1 MTDKEIYK
9 SLKRDFFVKEL
20 EAKGIDCSGLSLEDV
35 LILAEENNVTGINDI
50 NSEPLEKTAEKIQF
64 TQPEELLKE
73 NPVTEEFRENDKTM
87 CIAVN
92 SVDACYK
99 LLYDKLSSDE
109 HIIPIDKY
117 TLKQLINRAKEV
129 DIELYNKAYSLY
141 PGIINDNTHDSGE
154 SFMEEFAKEMDDE
167 ISKGRE
173 EIEKSKAY
181 LENLLKSN
189 GIDTK
194 DLSYTYM
201 LDLAAKLQ
209 KDLEPKEEETKVIE
223 ETHEEKHIWDDSEI
237 SKDYK
242 EEPSEEVTITVPKEL
257 EHPAIAEIQDLIKK
271 VDSVIN
277 PKEEQLTRRQK
288 ILKGFLVKELSA
300 IESVD
305 KEWLKNA
312 PYEDIIN
319 KANEFPHIIDVFGAS
334 PEFEEYK
341 KVTEEAIN
349 KVIDFVA
356 GRQEE
361 MLSDITE
368 TKINEN
374 LYYNHFPGAINETNL
389 REINKQLQEEKKAK
403 EEKHTKYINALLLN
417 KSFMQ
422 GFLYSKTDIG
432 VLRLSNM
439 SYNELL
445 DECKKFVGFKNS
457 LETRFDFIEDPEWTN
472 TMSDIA
478 KNACDCTEE
487 YTSNDD
493 AFTIIVPKNEDILCS
508 AIRNIC
514 EDYMCGLFPKS
525 LETIAKSV
533 DSTRLQLTKEENSP
547 NSKEDKMLITFQ
559 GETTVVPYGN
569 MLYNMICE
577 VLWYKITANCKLE
590 YLGDVNILAHAI
602 LGGIKN
608 PIVANIDGHDV
619 DRIKEL
625 IQALS
630 LKFGINEPEYKK
642 ATVSDLS
649 SLSTKTLHDE
659 LIKRGGVEAYWIGPD
674 TSYTVDIANPTDT
687 CHKALYFN
695 GSGPLWLIF
704 NYD

>member
-1 MTDKEIYK
+1 MTEKEIYR

-35 LILAEENNVTGINDI
+35 LILAEENNITGINDI
-50 NSEPLEKTAEKIQF
+50 NPEPLEKTAEKIQF
-64 TQPEELLKE
+64 AQPEELLKE
-73 NPVTEEFRENDKTM
+73 NPVAEEFRENDKTM
-87 CIAVN
+87 SIAVN

-109 HIIPIDKY
+109 HIIPVDKY

-129 DIELYNKAYSLY
+129 DPELYNKAYSLY
-141 PGIINDNTHDSGE
+141 PGIINDNAYDSGE
-154 SFMEEFAKEMDDE
+154 SFMKDYAKEMDDE

-194 DLSYTYM
+194 DLTYTYM

-209 KDLEPKEEETKVIE
+209 KDLEPKDEEEENVHI
-223 ETHEEKHIWDDSEI
+223 EEKHIWDDSEI

-242 EEPSEEVTITVPKEL
+242 EEPSEPLMIKVPEKE
-257 EHPAIAEIQDLIKK
+257 EKHECTCGECNCDK
-271 VDSVIN
+271 

-288 ILKGFLVKELSA
+288 ILKGFLVKELSL

-312 PYEDIIN
+312 SYEDIIN
-319 KANEFPHIIDVFGAS
+319 KANEFPHIIKAFNVS

-349 KVIDFVA
+349 KVIDFVS
-356 GRQEE
+356 GRED
-361 MLSDITE
+361 DILGDVAE
-368 TKINEN
+368 TKVNET
-374 LYYNHFPGAINETNL
+374 LYHNHFPGAINEDKV
-389 REINKQLQEEKKAK
+389 REVNKWLQEEKKAK
-403 EEKHTKYINALLLN
+403 EEKSNNHPSALLLN

-432 VLRLSNM
+432 VLRLSGM
-439 SYNELL
+439 SYSELL

-457 LETRFDFIEDPEWTN
+457 LENRFDFIEDPEWTN
-472 TMSDIA
+472 TL
-478 KNACDCTEE
+478 K
-487 YTSNDD
+487 
-493 AFTIIVPKNEDILCS
+493 
-508 AIRNIC
+508 
-514 EDYMCGLFPKS
+514 DY
-525 LETIAKSV
+525 V
-533 DSTRLQLTKEENSP
+533 DSNS
-547 NSKEDKMLITFQ
+547 NKDKMTITFQ

-577 VLWYKITANCKLE
+577 VLWYKITTNYKLK

-602 LGGIKN
+602 LGAIKN
-608 PIVANIDGHDV
+608 PIVANIDGHDE

-630 LKFGINEPEYKK
+630 LKFGINESECKE
-642 ATVSDLS
+642 ANTSDLS
-649 SLSTKTLHDE
+649 SISIKELQEE
-659 LIKRGGVEAYWIGPD
+659 LIKREGVESYWLSPE
-674 TSYTVDIANPTDT
+674 TSYTIDILNPTNT
-687 CHKALYFN
+687 FHKALYFN
-695 GSGPLWLIF
+695 GSGPVWLIF
-704 NYD
+704 NKD

>member
-50 NSEPLEKTAEKIQF
+50 NPEPHEKPAEKIQF
-64 TQPEELLKE
+64 AQPEELLKDTNVFE
-73 NPVTEEFRENDKTM
+73 PMPEAKVMEDVPE
-87 CIAVN
+87 
-92 SVDACYK
+92 
-99 LLYDKLSSDE
+99 
-109 HIIPIDKY
+109 
-117 TLKQLINRAKEV
+117 LKKE
-129 DIELYNKAYSLY
+129 D
-141 PGIINDNTHDSGE
+141 
-154 SFMEEFAKEMDDE
+154 FMEEFAKEMDDE

-209 KDLEPKEEETKVIE
+209 KDLEPKEEEKIE
-223 ETHEEKHIWDDSEI
+223 ETPEEKHIWDDSEI

-242 EEPSEEVTITVPKEL
+242 EEPSEPLMIKVPDTKEE
-257 EHPAIAEIQDLIKK
+257 EHPAIAEIEDLVKK
-271 VDSVIN
+271 VDAVIK

-288 ILKGFLVKELSA
+288 LLKGFLTKELSL

-312 PYEDIIN
+312 PYEEIIN
-319 KANEFPHIIDVFGAS
+319 KANEFPHIIDAFGVS

-341 KVTEEAIN
+341 KVTNEAVN
-349 KVIDFVA
+349 KVIDFVT

-361 MLSDITE
+361 MLSDISE

-374 LYYNHFPGAINETNL
+374 LWSNHFPGAINEDKL
-389 REINKQLQEEKKAK
+389 REVNKWFQEEKKAK
-403 EEKHTKYINALLLN
+403 EEKSNNHPSALLLN

-432 VLRLSNM
+432 VLRLSGM
-439 SYNELL
+439 SYSELL

-457 LETRFDFIEDPEWTN
+457 LENRFDFIEDPEWTN
-472 TMSDIA
+472 TL
-478 KNACDCTEE
+478 K
-487 YTSNDD
+487 
-493 AFTIIVPKNEDILCS
+493 
-508 AIRNIC
+508 
-514 EDYMCGLFPKS
+514 DY
-525 LETIAKSV
+525 V
-533 DSTRLQLTKEENSP
+533 DSNSDD
-547 NSKEDKMLITFQ
+547 DKMTITFQ
-559 GETTVVPYGN
+559 GETTVIPYGN
-569 MLYNMICE
+569 MLYNMVCE
-577 VLWYKITANCKLE
+577 VLWYQTKANLKLE

-608 PIVANIDGHDV
+608 PIDNIDKHDV

-625 IQALS
+625 VQALS
-630 LKFGINEPEYKK
+630 LKFGINESECKE
-642 ATVSDLS
+642 ANTSDLS
-649 SLSTKTLHDE
+649 SVPTKDLHYE
-659 LIKRGGVEAYWIGPD
+659 LIKRKGVESYWLSPE
-674 TSYTVDIANPTDT
+674 TSYTIDILNPTNT
-687 CHKALYFN
+687 FHKALYFN
-695 GSGPLWLIF
+695 GSGPVWLIF
-704 NYD
+704 NKD

>member
-1 MTDKEIYK
+1 MDDKDIYR

-50 NSEPLEKTAEKIQF
+50 NPEPHEKLAEKIQF
-64 TQPEELLKE
+64 AQPEELLKDTNVFE
-73 NPVTEEFRENDKTM
+73 PMPEAKVMED
-87 CIAVN
+87 
-92 SVDACYK
+92 
-99 LLYDKLSSDE
+99 
-109 HIIPIDKY
+109 IPE
-117 TLKQLINRAKEV
+117 LKKE
-129 DIELYNKAYSLY
+129 D
-141 PGIINDNTHDSGE
+141 
-154 SFMEEFAKEMDDE
+154 FMEEFAKEMDDE

-194 DLSYTYM
+194 DLTYTYM

-209 KDLEPKEEETKVIE
+209 KDLEPKGGEEENAHI
-223 ETHEEKHIWDDSEI
+223 EEKHIWDDSEI

-242 EEPSEEVTITVPKEL
+242 EEPSEPLMIKVPDTKE
-257 EHPAIAEIQDLIKK
+257 EEKYECTCEECNCDK
-271 VDSVIN
+271 

-288 ILKGFLVKELSA
+288 ILKGFLIKELSL

-312 PYEDIIN
+312 SYADIIN
-319 KANEFPHIIDVFGAS
+319 KANEFPHIIATFNVS

-356 GRQEE
+356 GREDD
-361 MLSDITE
+361 MLGDVAE
-368 TKINEN
+368 TKVNEN
-374 LYYNHFPGAINETNL
+374 LYSNHFPGVINEDKL
-389 REINKQLQEEKKAK
+389 REVNKWLQEEKKTK
-403 EEKHTKYINALLLN
+403 EEKPNNHPSALLLN

-432 VLRLSNM
+432 VLRLSSMNY
-439 SYNELL
+439 SELL

-457 LETRFDFIEDPEWTN
+457 LENRFDFIEDPEWTN
-472 TMSDIA
+472 TMSDID
-478 KNACDCTEE
+478 KNTCDCAEE

-493 AFTIIVPKNEDILCS
+493 VFTIIVPKNEDILCS

-547 NSKEDKMLITFQ
+547 NSNNTLSSIST
-559 GETTVVPYGN
+559 
-569 MLYNMICE
+569 
-577 VLWYKITANCKLE
+577 
-590 YLGDVNILAHAI
+590 
-602 LGGIKN
+602 
-608 PIVANIDGHDV
+608 
-619 DRIKEL
+619 KEL
-625 IQALS
+625 Q
-630 LKFGINEPEYKK
+630 E
-642 ATVSDLS
+642 
-649 SLSTKTLHDE
+649 E
-659 LIKRGGVEAYWIGPD
+659 LIKREGVESYWLSPD
-674 TSYTVDIANPTDT
+674 SSYTLDIGKPANS
-687 CHKALYFN
+687 CHSAVYVN
-695 GSGPLWLIF
+695 GGGPLWIIF
-704 NYD
+704 NKD

>member
-1 MTDKEIYK
+1 MDEKDIYR

-35 LILAEENNVTGINDI
+35 LILAEENNITGINDI
-50 NSEPLEKTAEKIQF
+50 NPEPLEKTAEKIQF
-64 TQPEELLKE
+64 AQPEELLKDTNIFE
-73 NPVTEEFRENDKTM
+73 PMPEAKVMEG
-87 CIAVN
+87 
-92 SVDACYK
+92 
-99 LLYDKLSSDE
+99 
-109 HIIPIDKY
+109 IPE
-117 TLKQLINRAKEV
+117 LKKE
-129 DIELYNKAYSLY
+129 D
-141 PGIINDNTHDSGE
+141 
-154 SFMEEFAKEMDDE
+154 FMEEFAKEMDDE

-209 KDLEPKEEETKVIE
+209 KDLEPKGEEEENVYI
-223 ETHEEKHIWDDSEI
+223 EEKHIWDDSEI

-242 EEPSEEVTITVPKEL
+242 EEPSETLMIKVPETKE
-257 EHPAIAEIQDLIKK
+257 EEKHECTCGECNCDK
-271 VDSVIN
+271 

-288 ILKGFLVKELSA
+288 ILKGFLVKELSL

-312 PYEDIIN
+312 SYADIIN
-319 KANEFPHIIDVFGAS
+319 KANEFPHIIKAFNVS

-356 GRQEE
+356 GREDD
-361 MLSDITE
+361 MLGDVAE
-368 TKINEN
+368 TKVNEN
-374 LYYNHFPGAINETNL
+374 LYSNHFPGAINEAKVH
-389 REINKQLQEEKKAK
+389 EVNKWLQEEKKAK
-403 EEKHTKYINALLLN
+403 EEKSNNHPSALLLN

-432 VLRLSNM
+432 VLRLSGM
-439 SYNELL
+439 SYSELL
-445 DECKKFVGFKNS
+445 NECKKFVGFKNS
-457 LETRFDFIEDPEWTN
+457 LENRFDFIEDPEWTN
-472 TMSDIA
+472 TLKDYIDT
-478 KNACDCTEE
+478 N
-487 YTSNDD
+487 SNDD
-493 AFTIIVPKNEDILCS
+493 EMS
-508 AIRNIC
+508 
-514 EDYMCGLFPKS
+514 
-525 LETIAKSV
+525 
-533 DSTRLQLTKEENSP
+533 
-547 NSKEDKMLITFQ
+547 ITFQ
-559 GETTVVPYGN
+559 GETIVVPYGN
-569 MLYNMICE
+569 MLYNIICE
-577 VLWYKITANCKLE
+577 VLWYKITTNYKLE

-608 PIVANIDGHDV
+608 PIVANIDGHDP

-630 LKFGINEPEYKK
+630 LKFGIDEPEYKK
-642 ATVSDLS
+642 ATISDVS
-649 SLSTKTLHDE
+649 SLSTEALIGL
-659 LIKRGGVEAYWIGPD
+659 LIKREGIEPHWIGPE
-674 TSYTVDIANPTDT
+674 TSYTIDIANPTNS

-695 GSGPLWLIF
+695 GSGPLWIIF
-704 NYD
+704 HKDKD

>member
-1 MTDKEIYK
+1 MTEKEIYR

-50 NSEPLEKTAEKIQF
+50 NPEPREKTAEKIQF
-64 TQPEELLKE
+64 AQPEELLKDTNVFE
-73 NPVTEEFRENDKTM
+73 PMPEAKVMEDVPE
-87 CIAVN
+87 
-92 SVDACYK
+92 
-99 LLYDKLSSDE
+99 
-109 HIIPIDKY
+109 
-117 TLKQLINRAKEV
+117 LKKE
-129 DIELYNKAYSLY
+129 D
-141 PGIINDNTHDSGE
+141 
-154 SFMEEFAKEMDDE
+154 FMEEFAKEMDDE

-194 DLSYTYM
+194 DLTYTYM

-209 KDLEPKEEETKVIE
+209 KDLEPKEAEETKVME
-223 ETHEEKHIWDDSEI
+223 ETPEEKHIWDDSEI

-242 EEPSEEVTITVPKEL
+242 EEPSEEATITVPKEL

-271 VDSVIN
+271 VDAVIN

-374 LYYNHFPGAINETNL
+374 LYCNHFPGAINEDKL
-389 REINKQLQEEKKAK
+389 REINKQLQEEKKTK

-445 DECKKFVGFKNS
+445 DECKKFIGFKNS
-457 LETRFDFIEDPEWTN
+457 LENRFDFIEDPEWTR

-478 KNACDCTEE
+478 KNACDCAEE

-493 AFTIIVPKNEDILCS
+493 VFTIIVPKNEDILCS

-525 LETIAKSV
+525 FETIAKSV
-533 DSTRLQLTKEENSP
+533 ESTRLQLTKEENSP
-547 NSKEDKMLITFQ
+547 NSNNTLSSIST
-559 GETTVVPYGN
+559 
-569 MLYNMICE
+569 
-577 VLWYKITANCKLE
+577 
-590 YLGDVNILAHAI
+590 
-602 LGGIKN
+602 
-608 PIVANIDGHDV
+608 
-619 DRIKEL
+619 KEL
-625 IQALS
+625 Q
-630 LKFGINEPEYKK
+630 E
-642 ATVSDLS
+642 
-649 SLSTKTLHDE
+649 E
-659 LIKRGGVEAYWIGPD
+659 LIKREGVESYWLSPD
-674 TSYTVDIANPTDT
+674 SSYTLDIGKPANS
-687 CHKALYFN
+687 CHSAVYVN
-695 GSGPLWLIF
+695 GGGPLWIIF
-704 NYD
+704 NKD

>member
-35 LILAEENNVTGINDI
+35 LILAEENNITGINDI
-50 NSEPLEKTAEKIQF
+50 NPEPREKTAEKIQV
-64 TQPEELLKE
+64 TQPEELLKDTNVFE
-73 NPVTEEFRENDKTM
+73 PMPEAKVMEDVPE
-87 CIAVN
+87 
-92 SVDACYK
+92 
-99 LLYDKLSSDE
+99 
-109 HIIPIDKY
+109 
-117 TLKQLINRAKEV
+117 LKKE
-129 DIELYNKAYSLY
+129 D
-141 PGIINDNTHDSGE
+141 
-154 SFMEEFAKEMDDE
+154 FMEEFAKEMDDE

-209 KDLEPKEEETKVIE
+209 KDLEPKGEEEENVHT
-223 ETHEEKHIWDDSEI
+223 EEKHIWDDSEI

-242 EEPSEEVTITVPKEL
+242 EEPSEEATITVPKEL

-445 DECKKFVGFKNS
+445 DECKKFIGFKNS
-457 LETRFDFIEDPEWTN
+457 LENRFDFIEDPEWTR

-478 KNACDCTEE
+478 KNACDCAEE

-493 AFTIIVPKNEDILCS
+493 ALTIIVPKNEDILCS

-525 LETIAKSV
+525 FETIAKSV
-533 DSTRLQLTKEENSP
+533 ESTRLQLTKEENSS
-547 NSKEDKMLITFQ
+547 NSNDDKMTVTFQ
-559 GETTVVPYGN
+559 GETTVIPYGN
-569 MLYNMICE
+569 MLYNMVCE
-577 VLWYKITANCKLE
+577 VLWYQTKANLKLE

-608 PIVANIDGHDV
+608 PIDNIDKHDV

-625 IQALS
+625 VQALS
-630 LKFGINEPEYKK
+630 LKFCINESECRVN
-642 ATVSDLS
+642 TNDLS
-649 SLSTKTLHDE
+649 SVSTKKLTDE
-659 LIKRGGVEAYWIGPD
+659 LFTRGGIEPYWLGPNS
-674 TSYTVDIANPTDT
+674 TYTLDISNPEDSVHTNM
-687 CHKALYFN
+687 YFN
-695 GSGPLWLIF
+695 GAGPLWIIF

>member
-1 MTDKEIYK
+1 MDDKDIYR

-50 NSEPLEKTAEKIQF
+50 NPEPHEKPAEKIQF
-64 TQPEELLKE
+64 AQPEELLKDTNVFE
-73 NPVTEEFRENDKTM
+73 PMPEAKVMEDVPE
-87 CIAVN
+87 
-92 SVDACYK
+92 
-99 LLYDKLSSDE
+99 
-109 HIIPIDKY
+109 
-117 TLKQLINRAKEV
+117 LKKE
-129 DIELYNKAYSLY
+129 D
-141 PGIINDNTHDSGE
+141 
-154 SFMEEFAKEMDDE
+154 FMEDYAKEMDDE

-209 KDLEPKEEETKVIE
+209 KDLEPKEEETKAVE

-271 VDSVIN
+271 VDAVIN

-341 KVTEEAIN
+341 KITNEAVN

-356 GRQEE
+356 GRKDD

-374 LYYNHFPGAINETNL
+374 LWSNHFPGAINEDKL
-389 REINKQLQEEKKAK
+389 REVNKWFQEEKKAK
-403 EEKHTKYINALLLN
+403 EEKSNNHPSALLLN

-422 GFLYSKTDIG
+422 GFLYSKTDLG
-432 VLRLSNM
+432 VLRLNNM
-439 SYNELL
+439 SYSELL

-457 LETRFDFIEDPEWTN
+457 LETRFDFIEDPEWIN

-478 KNACDCTEE
+478 KNACDCAEE

-493 AFTIIVPKNEDILCS
+493 ALTIIVPKNEDILCS

-533 DSTRLQLTKEENSP
+533 ESTRLQLTKEENSS
-547 NSKEDKMLITFQ
+547 NSNDDKMTITFQ
-559 GETTVVPYGN
+559 GETTVIPYGN
-569 MLYNMICE
+569 MLYNMVCE
-577 VLWYKITANCKLE
+577 VLWYQTKANLKLE

-608 PIVANIDGHDV
+608 PIDNIDKHDV

-649 SLSTKTLHDE
+649 SLSTEALIGL
-659 LIKRGGVEAYWIGPD
+659 LIKREGIEPHWIGPE
-674 TSYTVDIANPTDT
+674 TSYTIDIANPTNS

-695 GSGPLWLIF
+695 GSGPLWIIF
-704 NYD
+704 HKDKD

>member
-50 NSEPLEKTAEKIQF
+50 NPEPREKPAEKNPF
-64 TQPEELLKE
+64 AQPEELLKDTNVFE
-73 NPVTEEFRENDKTM
+73 PMPEAKVMEDVPE
-87 CIAVN
+87 
-92 SVDACYK
+92 
-99 LLYDKLSSDE
+99 
-109 HIIPIDKY
+109 
-117 TLKQLINRAKEV
+117 LKKE
-129 DIELYNKAYSLY
+129 D
-141 PGIINDNTHDSGE
+141 
-154 SFMEEFAKEMDDE
+154 FMEEFAKEMDDE

-194 DLSYTYM
+194 DLTYTYM

-209 KDLEPKEEETKVIE
+209 KDLEPKEEEKIE
-223 ETHEEKHIWDDSEI
+223 ETPEEKHIWDDSEI

-242 EEPSEEVTITVPKEL
+242 EEPSEEATITVPKEL

-271 VDSVIN
+271 VDAVIN

-300 IESVD
+300 IESID

-319 KANEFPHIIDVFGAS
+319 KANEFPHIIDAFGVS

-341 KVTEEAIN
+341 KITNEAVN

-374 LYYNHFPGAINETNL
+374 LYCNHFPGAINESKVH
-389 REINKQLQEEKKAK
+389 EVNKWLQEDKKSK
-403 EEKHTKYINALLLN
+403 EEKPNNHPSALLLN

-432 VLRLSNM
+432 VLRLNNM
-439 SYNELL
+439 SYSELL

-478 KNACDCTEE
+478 KNACDCAEE

-493 AFTIIVPKNEDILCS
+493 ALTIIVPKNEDILCS
-508 AIRNIC
+508 VIRNIC

-525 LETIAKSV
+525 FETIAKSV
-533 DSTRLQLTKEENSP
+533 ESTRLQLAKEENSP
-547 NSKEDKMLITFQ
+547 NSNNTLSSIST
-559 GETTVVPYGN
+559 
-569 MLYNMICE
+569 
-577 VLWYKITANCKLE
+577 
-590 YLGDVNILAHAI
+590 
-602 LGGIKN
+602 
-608 PIVANIDGHDV
+608 
-619 DRIKEL
+619 KEL
-625 IQALS
+625 Q
-630 LKFGINEPEYKK
+630 E
-642 ATVSDLS
+642 
-649 SLSTKTLHDE
+649 E
-659 LIKRGGVEAYWIGPD
+659 LIKREGVESYWLSPD
-674 TSYTVDIANPTDT
+674 SSYTLDIGKPANS
-687 CHKALYFN
+687 CHSAVYVN
-695 GSGPLWLIF
+695 GGGPLWIIF
-704 NYD
+704 NKD

>member
-50 NSEPLEKTAEKIQF
+50 NPEPREKTAEKIQF
-64 TQPEELLKE
+64 AQPEELLKDTNVFE
-73 NPVTEEFRENDKTM
+73 PMPEAKVMEDVPE
-87 CIAVN
+87 
-92 SVDACYK
+92 
-99 LLYDKLSSDE
+99 
-109 HIIPIDKY
+109 
-117 TLKQLINRAKEV
+117 LKKE
-129 DIELYNKAYSLY
+129 D
-141 PGIINDNTHDSGE
+141 
-154 SFMEEFAKEMDDE
+154 FMEEFAKEMDDE

-194 DLSYTYM
+194 DLTYTYM

-209 KDLEPKEEETKVIE
+209 KDLEPKEEETKVNE
-223 ETHEEKHIWDDSEI
+223 EATEEKHIWDDSEI

-242 EEPSEEVTITVPKEL
+242 EEPSESLMIKIPEKL
-257 EHPAIAEIQDLIKK
+257 EHPAIAEIEDLVKK
-271 VDSVIN
+271 VDAVIN

-288 ILKGFLVKELSA
+288 ILKGFLVKELSL

-319 KANEFPHIIDVFGAS
+319 KANEFPHIIEAFGVS

-341 KVTEEAIN
+341 KITNEAVN

-356 GRQEE
+356 GRKDD
-361 MLSDITE
+361 MLSDISE

-374 LYYNHFPGAINETNL
+374 LWSNHFPGAINEDKV
-389 REINKQLQEEKKAK
+389 REVNKWLQEEKKAK
-403 EEKHTKYINALLLN
+403 EEKSNNHPSALLLN

-432 VLRLSNM
+432 VLRLSGM
-439 SYNELL
+439 SYSELL

-457 LETRFDFIEDPEWTN
+457 LENRFDFIEDPEWTN
-472 TMSDIA
+472 TL
-478 KNACDCTEE
+478 K
-487 YTSNDD
+487 
-493 AFTIIVPKNEDILCS
+493 
-508 AIRNIC
+508 
-514 EDYMCGLFPKS
+514 DY
-525 LETIAKSV
+525 V
-533 DSTRLQLTKEENSP
+533 DSNSDD
-547 NSKEDKMLITFQ
+547 DKMTITFQ

-569 MLYNMICE
+569 MLYNIICE
-577 VLWYKITANCKLE
+577 VLWYKITTNYKLE

-608 PIVANIDGHDV
+608 PIVANIDGHDE

-630 LKFGINEPEYKK
+630 IKFGINEPEYKK
-642 ATVSDLS
+642 ATISDVS
-649 SLSTKTLHDE
+649 SLSTEALIGL
-659 LIKRGGVEAYWIGPD
+659 LIKREGIEPHWIGPE
-674 TSYTVDIANPTDT
+674 TSYTIDIANPTNS

-695 GSGPLWLIF
+695 GSGPLWIIF
-704 NYD
+704 HKDKD

>member
-1 MTDKEIYK
+1 MDDKDIYR

-50 NSEPLEKTAEKIQF
+50 NPEPREKTAEKIQF
-64 TQPEELLKE
+64 AQPEELLKDTNVFE
-73 NPVTEEFRENDKTM
+73 PMPEAKVMEDVPE
-87 CIAVN
+87 
-92 SVDACYK
+92 
-99 LLYDKLSSDE
+99 
-109 HIIPIDKY
+109 
-117 TLKQLINRAKEV
+117 LKKE
-129 DIELYNKAYSLY
+129 D
-141 PGIINDNTHDSGE
+141 
-154 SFMEEFAKEMDDE
+154 FMEEFAKEMDDE

-194 DLSYTYM
+194 DLTYTYM

-209 KDLEPKEEETKVIE
+209 KDLEPKEPEETKVNE
-223 ETHEEKHIWDDSEI
+223 EATEEKHIWDDSEI

-242 EEPSEEVTITVPKEL
+242 EEPSEPLMIKVPKEP

-271 VDSVIN
+271 VDAVIN

-341 KVTEEAIN
+341 KVTNEAVN

-361 MLSDITE
+361 MLSDISE

-374 LYYNHFPGAINETNL
+374 LWSNHFPGAINESKVH
-389 REINKQLQEEKKAK
+389 EVNKWLQEDKKSK
-403 EEKHTKYINALLLN
+403 EEKSSKHPSALLLN

-432 VLRLSNM
+432 VLRLNNM
-439 SYNELL
+439 SYSELL
-445 DECKKFVGFKNS
+445 DECKKFIGFKNS
-457 LETRFDFIEDPEWTN
+457 LENRFDFIEDPEWTR

-478 KNACDCTEE
+478 KNACDCAEE
-487 YTSNDD
+487 YTSNDN

-525 LETIAKSV
+525 FETIAKSV
-533 DSTRLQLTKEENSP
+533 ESTRLQLTKEEKSSNS
-547 NSKEDKMLITFQ
+547 NDDKMTVTFQ
-559 GETTVVPYGN
+559 GETTVIPYGN

-577 VLWYKITANCKLE
+577 VLWYHTKANLKLE

-602 LGGIKN
+602 LGAIKN
-608 PIVANIDGHDV
+608 PIVANIDGHDE

-630 LKFGINEPEYKK
+630 LKFVINESECKE
-642 ATVSDLS
+642 ANISDLS
-649 SLSTKTLHDE
+649 SVPTKDLHYE
-659 LIKRGGVEAYWIGPD
+659 LIKRKGVEAHWISPE
-674 TSYTVDIANPTDT
+674 TSYTIDILNPTNT
-687 CHKALYFN
+687 FHKALYFN
-695 GSGPLWLIF
+695 GSGPVWIIF
-704 NYD
+704 NKD